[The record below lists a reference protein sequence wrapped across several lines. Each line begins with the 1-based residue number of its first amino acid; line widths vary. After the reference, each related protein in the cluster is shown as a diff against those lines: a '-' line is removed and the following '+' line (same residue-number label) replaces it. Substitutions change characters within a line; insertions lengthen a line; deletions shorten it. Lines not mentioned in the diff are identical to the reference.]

1 MYKRQDVY
9 GVFAIVPCSEEAEAE
24 NFVVMLEQTCRV
36 EQEWACGLSKYK
48 RGIRDLRE
56 GYREAEYARRYHMAV
71 SYTHLDVYK
80 RQIMAKPM
88 TIILLATKVIKPNRT
103 MVSFWG

>member
-1 MYKRQDVY
+1 M
-9 GVFAIVPCSEEAEAE
+9 FAIVPCSEEAEAE

-56 GYREAEYARRYHMAV
+56 GYREAEYALL
-71 SYTHLDVYK
+71 SYGERNAWNCLV
-80 RQIMAKPM
+80 
-88 TIILLATKVIKPNRT
+88 
-103 MVSFWG
+103 